1 LKCLSPFLHTHSY
14 LSDDHVD
21 LTVKPSFRTAA
32 RNSLV
37 LSLTAIAA
45 EPHAAAPPAN
55 EVTLTVASASSP
67 AAVAGAIAAK
77 VREELPVCLK
87 CVGALAVANALYAI
101 ATARIYLQADGID
114 VCALPEFAE
123 EALGGDG
130 DDVSLKTVLKL
141 TIAITPR
148 EEEGEEEELEAE
160 AEGVT
165 RVVAPLRGGGGR
177 AQQQPAGAGG
187 AGGPVR
193 RGGRPPRS
201 GDGGGEQQRGGERS
215 RGGGGG
221 ERGGGRTVVARGTG
235 SRREELLR
243 VSVK

>member
-1 LKCLSPFLHTHSY
+1 
-14 LSDDHVD
+14 

-45 EPHAAAPPAN
+45 EPPAVAPPAN

-101 ATARIYLQADGID
+101 ATARIYLQQDGID

-130 DDVSLKTVLKL
+130 DDVALKTVLKL

-148 EEEGEEEELEAE
+148 EEEEGEKAEE
-160 AEGVT
+160 EGVT
-165 RVVAPLRGGGGR
+165 RVVAPLRGGRGR

-221 ERGGGRTVVARGTG
+221 GERGGGRTVVARGTG